1 MTKKLILFLIL
12 CFLSSATT
20 HSLEW
25 PQLQPRIKRKAR
37 NLRTRQK
44 TAGMVSNRK
53 TINTHRILQ
62 PVKLRFLNLLF
73 KYSTTT
79 TEHSK
84 RYRERERVVSG
95 AFVHQLFN
103 NFKRSVLFLFY
114 WLKPACK
121 LSGEMVGRNEWRR
134 RLNTEVAMVQMCA
147 NIFFRRTNLH

>member
-1 MTKKLILFLIL
+1 MTKKPILFLIL
-12 CFLSSATT
+12 RFRSSATT

-25 PQLQPRIKRKAR
+25 PQHQPRIKRKAR
-37 NLRTRQK
+37 NLKTRQK

-62 PVKLRFLNLLF
+62 PVKLRFLSLLF

-84 RYRERERVVSG
+84 RYRERVVSG
-95 AFVHQLFN
+95 GCVHQFVFN
-103 NFKRSVLFLFY
+103 NFKRSILFLFY
-114 WLKPACK
+114 QLKLASK
-121 LSGEMVGRNEWRR
+121 LSGEMLGRNKWRR

-147 NIFFRRTNLH
+147 NIFFRWTNLD